1 MSRCPSCGR
10 PVAVARASCLYCG
23 RPLADE
29 TRLATAPET
38 VGPAMPAPAAAPEPP
53 GTLLV
58 LDLASVDEASLAR
71 AASLSAYEARL
82 LVRRGAL
89 HVHRVLGV
97 TEAEAE
103 AERLRREGLV
113 VFLVPEGEARIQPL
127 RALGGECSPE
137 AATLRT
143 EEGPLL
149 VHREDLL
156 LVVRGPIA
164 REYRPSPKRRRVE
177 TATLEEGYRVHLH
190 RRSDPRPVEIDASNF
205 EFGFAPTGS
214 SRLEL
219 DSWVDTLAVGLARD
233 DEFRRLPPVL
243 APAEPEARSALAA
256 AGRLG
261 RRPRD
266 EEGEDEAAVLD
277 NARQFRY
284 YSGWRAAIE
293 RRRTETG

>member
-29 TRLATAPET
+29 TRLARAGETA
-38 VGPAMPAPAAAPEPP
+38 GPAMPAPAAAPEPP

-89 HVHRVLGV
+89 HVHRVLG
-97 TEAEAE
+97 EAE
-103 AERLRREGLV
+103 AERLRTEGLV

-177 TATLEEGYRVHLH
+177 TATLEEGYRVHL
-190 RRSDPRPVEIDASNF
+190 P
-205 EFGFAPTGS
+205 
-214 SRLEL
+214 
-219 DSWVDTLAVGLARD
+219 
-233 DEFRRLPPVL
+233 
-243 APAEPEARSALAA
+243 
-256 AGRLG
+256 
-261 RRPRD
+261 RRP
-266 EEGEDEAAVLD
+266 APP
-277 NARQFRY
+277 
-284 YSGWRAAIE
+284 
-293 RRRTETG
+293 